1 MARQFKKLPSFSNV
15 TAGNTATLELPLG
28 LTYDKIHIN
37 FSGVT
42 LAQMKN
48 LRVEVNGKPIREYK
62 TAQVLQD
69 ENKYY
74 GRNVSAT
81 VVDLCF
87 NRDEMKTLPEARSF
101 GLGTSSAPYPVQ
113 NADGS
118 VSMVTPPAIANVTI
132 SMDIDGAATNPV
144 LTAYAILSNPAPIG
158 FITKVKNYP
167 ITIGAGLTEVDKIVR
182 PETAR
187 IAALHVITAA
197 TIEKLELEMDS
208 IVMSDM
214 PKNIVEKIQVDNGRA
229 PQAGRTALDFFLEGD
244 MLQALPMKGVQ
255 DLRLRISAAEGTAS
269 GTPATL
275 VVEYFDGYAGI

>member
-15 TAGNTATLELPLG
+15 SAGNTATLELPLG

-37 FSGVT
+37 FSGLT

-48 LRVEVNGKPIREYK
+48 LRVVVNGKAIREYK
-62 TAQVLQD
+62 DAQALQD

-101 GLGTSSAPYPVQ
+101 GLGTSSAPYPVK

-118 VSMVTPPAIANVTI
+118 VQMVTPPAISNVTI
-132 SMDIDGAATNPV
+132 SMEIDGAAASPS

-167 ITIGAGLTEVDKIVR
+167 FIIGAGVTEYDRIVR

-187 IAALHVITAA
+187 IAAIHLVTAA
-197 TIEKLELEMDS
+197 TIEKVELEMDS

-214 PKNIVEKIQVDNGRA
+214 PKTIIEKIQVDNKRA
-229 PQAGRTALDFFLEGD
+229 PQAGRTALDFVLEGD

-255 DLRLRISAAEGTAS
+255 DLRARVYAADGTAS

-275 VVEYFDGYAGI
+275 VVEYFDGLAGI